1 LRKRT
6 CIVAI
11 LPAILS
17 ALWILRLATA
27 AEEFKPFV
35 FVHVGDPELGKPDLK
50 STAERFALFAQRANT
65 LGAELAIVA
74 GDLLH
79 DQTEEH
85 LKAFQD
91 CLKQFRMPVKMVPG
105 NHDDPRLFE
114 KHFGPRRYVFT
125 HNNCEFI
132 CLDSN
137 DLLAHSEPSDP
148 KCKELLDWLEA
159 ALANSERQRR
169 THTFVVMHHPIADQ
183 APLEDLLA
191 KHRIAGV
198 LSGHLHM
205 TREIRA
211 KGFTIYVAPSTAR
224 FRDDKGVGYR
234 IFKVFQDRIEQEAV
248 PLAKEVGKG
257 GANPEAKP

>member
-1 LRKRT
+1 LRNVRR
-6 CIVAI
+6 VA
-11 LPAILS
+11 LLVGLWGLVALRPAL
-17 ALWILRLATA
+17 A

-50 STAERFALFAQRANT
+50 STAERFALFAQRANA
-65 LGAELAIVA
+65 LGAELAVVA
-74 GDLLH
+74 GDLMH
-79 DQTEEH
+79 DPTDEQ

-91 CLKQFRMPVKMVPG
+91 CLKQFKMPVKLVPG

-125 HNNCEFI
+125 HRNCDFI

-137 DLLAHSEPSDP
+137 DILQHPSPTEP
-148 KCKELLDWLEA
+148 KGQELWKWLEA
-159 ALANSERQRR
+159 ALDDATRQKR

-205 TREIRA
+205 TREIRG

-224 FRDDKGVGYR
+224 FRDDKGLGYR
-234 IFKVFQDRIEQEAV
+234 VFKVFQDRIEQEAV
-248 PLAKEVGKG
+248 PLEKEVGR
-257 GANPEAKP
+257 AALEAK

>member
-1 LRKRT
+1 MRIVRRKALLVGL
-6 CIVAI
+6 CLV
-11 LPAILS
+11 PA
-17 ALWILRLATA
+17 ARLAA
-27 AEEFKPFV
+27 GDEFRPFV
-35 FVHVGDPELGKPDLK
+35 FIHAGDPELGKPDVK
-50 STAERFALFAQRANT
+50 STAERFALLAKRANAI
-65 LGAELAIVA
+65 GADFVVVA
-74 GDLLH
+74 GDLLRYG
-79 DQTEEH
+79 TEEE

-91 CLKQFRMPVKMVPG
+91 CLKLFKMPVKLIPG
-105 NHDDPRLFE
+105 NHDEPKFFE

-125 HNNCEFI
+125 HNNCDFI

-137 DLLAHSEPSDP
+137 EILAHPDPSEP
-148 KCKELLDWLEA
+148 KGKELFGWLEG
-159 ALANSERQRR
+159 ALADAERQKR

-224 FRDDKGVGYR
+224 FRDDKGLGYR
-234 IFKVFQDRIEQEAV
+234 VFKVFADRVEQEAV
-248 PLAKEVGKG
+248 PLAREMGK
-257 GANPEAKP
+257 NSPRE

>member
-1 LRKRT
+1 MRQRICL
-6 CIVAI
+6 I
-11 LPAILS
+11 AILS
-17 ALWILRLATA
+17 ALWLAAA

-65 LGAELAIVA
+65 IGADFVVVA
-74 GDLLH
+74 GDLMH
-79 DQTEEH
+79 DPTDEQ

-91 CLKQFRMPVKMVPG
+91 CLKQFKMPVKLVPG
-105 NHDDPRLFE
+105 NHDDPRIFE
-114 KHFGPRRYVFT
+114 KNFGRRRYVFT

-137 DLLAHSEPSDP
+137 DILAHSDPSDA
-148 KCKELLDWLEA
+148 KCKELLGWLEG
-159 ALANSERQRR
+159 ALAEAERQKR

-211 KGFTIYVAPSTAR
+211 KGFTIYVAPTTAR
-224 FRDDKGVGYR
+224 FRDDKGLGYR
-234 IFKVFQDRIEQEAV
+234 LFKVFRDRIEQEAV
-248 PLAKEVGKG
+248 PLAKEVGRVTL
-257 GANPEAKP
+257 PAK